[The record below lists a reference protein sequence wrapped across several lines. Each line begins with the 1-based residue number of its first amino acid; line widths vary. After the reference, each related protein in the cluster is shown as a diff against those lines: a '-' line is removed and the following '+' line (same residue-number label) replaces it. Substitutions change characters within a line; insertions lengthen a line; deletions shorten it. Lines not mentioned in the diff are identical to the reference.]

1 MPPLGV
7 APATERNATMLV
19 RDRMSAHPVTIEP
32 ESSALAALGILQ
44 YHHLRH
50 LPVVDPNGHV
60 VGILAERDLLLA
72 ASRHLH
78 AGMEV
83 SEVMHRDVVTVG
95 PDAPLAEAATL
106 MARHHFGSLPVVD
119 SNNDIVG
126 IVTESDIFRA
136 FADLVTEGKSVGK

>member
-1 MPPLGV
+1 
-7 APATERNATMLV
+7 MLV

-32 ESSALAALGILQ
+32 ASSALAALGIMQ

-50 LPVVDPNGHV
+50 LPVVDPGGHV

-83 SEVMHRDVVTVG
+83 SEVMHRDVVTVN
-95 PDAPLAEAATL
+95 PETAVSDAATL
-106 MARHHFGSLPVVD
+106 MSRYHFGSLPVVD
-119 SNNDIVG
+119 DNNDIVG
-126 IVTESDIFRA
+126 IITESDIFRA
-136 FADLVTEGKSVGK
+136 FADLVAATKALGAS

>member
-1 MPPLGV
+1 
-7 APATERNATMLV
+7 MLV

-32 ESSALAALGILQ
+32 ESSALSALGIMQ

-50 LPVVDPNGHV
+50 LPVVDSSGRL

-83 SEVMHRDVVTVG
+83 TEVMARDVVTVA
-95 PDAPLAEAATL
+95 PDSSLGEAASL

-119 SNNDIVG
+119 ADNNIVG

-136 FADLVTEGKSVGK
+136 FADLVGEVRAVNK

>member
-1 MPPLGV
+1 
-7 APATERNATMLV
+7 MLV

-32 ESSALAALGILQ
+32 ESSALSALGIMQ

-50 LPVVDPNGHV
+50 LPVVDSSGRV

-83 SEVMHRDVVTVG
+83 TEVMAHQVVMVT
-95 PDAPLAEAATL
+95 PETPLAEAASI
-106 MARHHFGSLPVVD
+106 MAQHHFGSLPVVD
-119 SNNDIVG
+119 AEGSIVG
-126 IVTESDIFRA
+126 IITESDMFRA
-136 FADLVTEGKSVGK
+136 FAEVLSKGA

>member
-1 MPPLGV
+1 
-7 APATERNATMLV
+7 MLV

-32 ESSALAALGILQ
+32 ESSALSALGIMQ

-50 LPVVDPNGHV
+50 LPVVDAGGRL

-83 SEVMHRDVVTVG
+83 TEVMAREVVTVT
-95 PDAPLAEAATL
+95 PETPLGEAASL
-106 MARHHFGSLPVVD
+106 MASHHFGSLPVVD
-119 SNNDIVG
+119 ADRNIVG

-136 FADLVTEGKSVGK
+136 FADLMTDARAVNK

>member
-1 MPPLGV
+1 
-7 APATERNATMLV
+7 MLV

-32 ESSALAALGILQ
+32 ESSALSALGIMQ

-50 LPVVDPNGHV
+50 LPVVDASGRL

-83 SEVMHRDVVTVG
+83 TEVMAREVVTVT
-95 PDAPLAEAATL
+95 PETPLGEAASL
-106 MARHHFGSLPVVD
+106 MASHHFGSLPVVD
-119 SNNDIVG
+119 AERNIVG

-136 FADLVTEGKSVGK
+136 FADLMTDARAVNK

>member
-1 MPPLGV
+1 
-7 APATERNATMLV
+7 MLV

-32 ESSALAALGILQ
+32 ESSALSALGIMQ

-50 LPVVDPNGHV
+50 LPVVDPTGRL

-83 SEVMHRDVVTVG
+83 SEVMSRDVVVVHPET
-95 PDAPLAEAATL
+95 PLAEAALL
-106 MARHHFGSLPVVD
+106 MANHHFGSLPVTD
-119 SNNDIVG
+119 AEHTIVG
-126 IVTESDIFRA
+126 ILTESDIFRA
-136 FADLVTEGKSVGK
+136 FADLDARVKA

>member
-1 MPPLGV
+1 
-7 APATERNATMLV
+7 MLV

-32 ESSALAALGILQ
+32 ESSALSALGIMQ

-50 LPVVDPNGHV
+50 LPVVDAGGRV

-83 SEVMHRDVVTVG
+83 TEVMARDVIMVSPET
-95 PDAPLAEAATL
+95 PLGEAASL
-106 MARHHFGSLPVVD
+106 MAAHHFGSLPVVD
-119 SNNDIVG
+119 AERNIVG
-126 IVTESDIFRA
+126 ILTESDIFRA
-136 FADLVTEGKSVGK
+136 FAELLGETKAVGKA

>member
-1 MPPLGV
+1 
-7 APATERNATMLV
+7 MLV

-32 ESSALAALGILQ
+32 ESSALSALGIMQ

-50 LPVVDPNGHV
+50 LPVVDASGRV
-60 VGILAERDLLLA
+60 LGILAERDLLLA

-83 SEVMHRDVVTVG
+83 SEVMSRDVITV
-95 PDAPLAEAATL
+95 APESALAEAASL

-119 SNNDIVG
+119 ADQNIVG
-126 IVTESDIFRA
+126 ILTESDIFRA
-136 FADLVTEGKSVGK
+136 FADLVGEVRAVNK

>member
-1 MPPLGV
+1 
-7 APATERNATMLV
+7 MLV

-32 ESSALAALGILQ
+32 ESSALSALGIMQ

-50 LPVVDPNGHV
+50 LPVIDTSGRV

-83 SEVMHRDVVTVG
+83 GEVMAHDVITVFPETALG
-95 PDAPLAEAATL
+95 DAASL

-119 SNNDIVG
+119 ADQNIVG
-126 IVTESDIFRA
+126 MLTESDIFRA
-136 FADLVTEGKSVGK
+136 FADLVSDARTVNK

>member
-1 MPPLGV
+1 
-7 APATERNATMLV
+7 MLV

-32 ESSALAALGILQ
+32 ESSALSALGIMQ

-50 LPVVDPNGHV
+50 LPVVDPGGRV

-83 SEVMHRDVVTVG
+83 TEVMARDVVTVTPQTSLG
-95 PDAPLAEAATL
+95 EAASL

-119 SNNDIVG
+119 AENNIVG

-136 FADLVTEGKSVGK
+136 FADLVTETKVVGKE

>member
-1 MPPLGV
+1 
-7 APATERNATMLV
+7 MLV

-32 ESSALAALGILQ
+32 ESSALSALGIMQ

-50 LPVVDPNGHV
+50 LPVVDPQGRV

-83 SEVMHRDVVTVG
+83 TEVMAHQVVTV
-95 PDAPLAEAATL
+95 APETPIAEAAKI
-106 MARHHFGSLPVVD
+106 MAEHHFGSLPVVD
-119 SNNDIVG
+119 AEGGIVG
-126 IVTESDIFRA
+126 IITESDLFRA
-136 FADLVTEGKSVGK
+136 FAEVLGKGA

>member
-1 MPPLGV
+1 
-7 APATERNATMLV
+7 MLV

-32 ESSALAALGILQ
+32 ESSALSALGIMQ

-50 LPVVDPNGHV
+50 LPVVDASGRL

-83 SEVMHRDVVTVG
+83 TEVMAREVVTVT
-95 PDAPLAEAATL
+95 PETPLGEAASL
-106 MARHHFGSLPVVD
+106 MASHHFGSLPVVD
-119 SNNDIVG
+119 ADRNIVG

-136 FADLVTEGKSVGK
+136 FADLMTDARAVNK

>member
-1 MPPLGV
+1 
-7 APATERNATMLV
+7 MLV

-32 ESSALAALGILQ
+32 ESSALSALGIMQ

-50 LPVVDPNGHV
+50 LPVVDPGGHV

-83 SEVMHRDVVTVG
+83 SEVMARDVITVT
-95 PDAPLAEAATL
+95 PESPLGEAASL
-106 MARHHFGSLPVVD
+106 MASHHFGSLPVVD
-119 SNNDIVG
+119 AEKNIVG
-126 IVTESDIFRA
+126 IITESDLFRA
-136 FADLVTEGKSVGK
+136 LADVLTDAKAAGKG

>member
-1 MPPLGV
+1 
-7 APATERNATMLV
+7 MLV

-32 ESSALAALGILQ
+32 ASSALAALGIMQ

-50 LPVVDPNGHV
+50 LPVVDPGGHV

-83 SEVMHRDVVTVG
+83 SEVMHRDVVTVS
-95 PDAPLAEAATL
+95 PETAVSDAATL
-106 MARHHFGSLPVVD
+106 MSRYHFGSLPVVD
-119 SNNDIVG
+119 GNNDIVG
-126 IVTESDIFRA
+126 IITESDIFRA
-136 FADLVTEGKSVGK
+136 FADLIAATKALGAN

>member
-1 MPPLGV
+1 
-7 APATERNATMLV
+7 MLV

-32 ESSALAALGILQ
+32 ESSALSALGIMQ

-50 LPVVDPNGHV
+50 LPVVDASGRV
-60 VGILAERDLLLA
+60 VGLLAERDLLLA

-83 SEVMHRDVVTVG
+83 TEVMSRDVITVS
-95 PDAPLAEAATL
+95 PETPLGEAARL
-106 MARHHFGSLPVVD
+106 MAHHHFGSLPVVD
-119 SNNDIVG
+119 GERNIVG

-136 FADLVTEGKSVGK
+136 FADLVGDTKVVGRA

>member
-1 MPPLGV
+1 
-7 APATERNATMLV
+7 MLV

-32 ESSALAALGILQ
+32 ESSALSALGIMQ

-50 LPVVDPNGHV
+50 LPVIDPSGRV
-60 VGILAERDLLLA
+60 VGLLAERDLLLA

-83 SEVMHRDVVTVG
+83 TEVMSRDVVTVTPETALG
-95 PDAPLAEAATL
+95 EAAGL

-119 SNNDIVG
+119 AEHTIVG
-126 IVTESDIFRA
+126 IITESDIFRA
-136 FADLVTEGKSVGK
+136 FAELDLQARAIKG

>member
-1 MPPLGV
+1 
-7 APATERNATMLV
+7 MLV

-32 ESSALAALGILQ
+32 ESSALSALGIMQ
-44 YHHLRH
+44 YHRLRH
-50 LPVVDPNGHV
+50 LPVVDASGHV

-83 SEVMHRDVVTVG
+83 SEVMSREVTTVNPETPLG
-95 PDAPLAEAATL
+95 DAASL

-119 SNNDIVG
+119 GSNNIVG

-136 FADLVTEGKSVGK
+136 FADLVSDTKAVGNG